1 MQSDFVGTQNGQ
13 YIFDFH
19 SLSTTAFQVDRKIT
33 TELFCKNVK
42 FCFFPIRMRSKKFIK
57 KIQKFNLIL
66 QAIAFTFKKIFF

>member
-19 SLSTTAFQVDRKIT
+19 SLSTTALQVNRKKT

-42 FCFFPIRMRSKKFIK
+42 FCFFFQFGCDLRSSSKNS
-57 KIQKFNLIL
+57 KI
-66 QAIAFTFKKIFF
+66 